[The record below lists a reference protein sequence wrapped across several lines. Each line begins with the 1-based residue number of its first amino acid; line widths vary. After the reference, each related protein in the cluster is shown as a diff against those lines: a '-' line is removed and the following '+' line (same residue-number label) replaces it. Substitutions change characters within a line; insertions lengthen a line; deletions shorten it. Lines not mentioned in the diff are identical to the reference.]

1 MKTAFT
7 SVLLFVLLT
16 SSIFA
21 QKALTNTTLNT
32 LDGKTVN
39 LNEIAKRNQL
49 TIVVFWAIWN
59 NNSVNELNA
68 LNGKLSVPIYAVSI
82 DPKSEEAEVLPF
94 VQNKTWKYN
103 FLLDPNKEVFRGV
116 GGTFPPLILIV
127 DNTGKVVWEKQN
139 FTAGDEA
146 AIVAKVN
153 ELGGK

>member
-7 SVLLFVLLT
+7 SSLFFALFT
-16 SSIFA
+16 SSILA
-21 QKALTNTTLNT
+21 QKTVPATTLNT
-32 LDGKTVN
+32 LDGKPVTLSEAVKKNKLTV
-39 LNEIAKRNQL
+39 
-49 TIVVFWAIWN
+49 VVFWAIWN

-68 LNGKLSVPIYAVSI
+68 LNGKISVPFYAVSI
-82 DPKSEEAEVLPF
+82 NPKTEEAKVLPF

-103 FLLDPNKEVFRGV
+103 FLLDPNKELFRAL

-127 DNTGKVVWEKQN
+127 DNAGKVLYEKQN

-146 AIVAKVN
+146 VIMAKVN

>member
-39 LNEIAKRNQL
+39 LNEIAKRNEL

-68 LNGKLSVPIYAVSI
+68 LNGKLSVPFYAVSI
-82 DPKSEEAEVLPF
+82 DPKSEEAE
-94 VQNKTWKYN
+94 TWKYN